1 MRTYVPSELRHG
13 EGEAEHASADHG
25 RYVVEG
31 RVVPFGRAGRSDRE
45 PVVDVLGL
53 VLLRP
58 LSGRLRVLLHSGRA
72 APPVLASTMIA
83 VLDSARVQPLCAVR
97 GTRFCLTERILRAF
111 LVGHR
116 AFL

>member
-1 MRTYVPSELRHG
+1 VR
-13 EGEAEHASADHG
+13 
-25 RYVVEG
+25 
-31 RVVPFGRAGRSDRE
+31 
-45 PVVDVLGL
+45 
-53 VLLRP
+53 
-58 LSGRLRVLLHSGRA
+58 
-72 APPVLASTMIA
+72 ASTMIA